1 MTTHRGWLD
10 FDFTSRCIR
19 AVSTHSVAGACR
31 NSSKYEEEG
40 DGEDGEG
47 DEEQADDGAEY
58 GAYPAADGLP

>member
-1 MTTHRGWLD
+1 
-10 FDFTSRCIR
+10 
-19 AVSTHSVAGACR
+19 VSTHSVAGACR